1 MMIIFY
7 LLLMLRAGRCAHDPI
22 FDTKTVGVG
31 DDVTLTCPRQKNS
44 QTEYFF
50 WIRLVS
56 GNFPETFKGTYQFE
70 YNVVHMTPRTATKQ
84 GPETFLLQ
92 INKTEP
98 SDTGVYYCIKV
109 DLLDMT
115 FLKGTFLR
123 IKGPEPDITAIIQDL
138 PSDPV
143 RPGDSVTLQCSVL
156 SDSETKMCAGQ
167 HSVFWFRSGSDES
180 HPKVIYAHGNSGDGC
195 EKSPEAH
202 APQKCIYN
210 FSRNVSSSDAGTYY
224 CAVATCGE
232 IFFGDGTELEIEA
245 VNMWDLEKANTVLF
259 LLCAALAISLIVNM
273 YTIKKKTC
281 DCCNADVAPQTN
293 AAPASGD
300 QQSQQMLLS
309 RVIYS
314 ELTTWT
320 FLLEHQTSTRGK
332 LEEQREG
339 MKKRQRERRSTPM
352 SGR

>member
-56 GNFPETFKGTYQFE
+56 GNFPETFKGTHQFE

-98 SDTGVYYCIKV
+98 SDTGVYYCIEV

-123 IKGPEPDITAIIQDL
+123 IKEPDITATIQDL

-156 SDSETKMCAGQ
+156 SDSETKMCEGQ

-210 FSRNVSSSDAGTYY
+210 FSKNVSSSDAGTYY

-232 IFFGDGTELEIEA
+232 IFFGDRAKLEIE

-259 LLCAALAISLIVNM
+259 LLCAALAISLIVHM

-281 DCCNADVAPQTN
+281 DCCNAVISKVSREMRKHYFILPQ
-293 AAPASGD
+293 P
-300 QQSQQMLLS
+300 
-309 RVIYS
+309 
-314 ELTTWT
+314 
-320 FLLEHQTSTRGK
+320 STRGK
-332 LEEQREG
+332 LAKQREG

-352 SGR
+352 SGREIIKIYWICLLKLISFLSDTLL

>member
-1 MMIIFY
+1 MH
-7 LLLMLRAGRCAHDPI
+7 L
-22 FDTKTVGVG
+22 
-31 DDVTLTCPRQKNS
+31 
-44 QTEYFF
+44 YFPG
-50 WIRLVS
+50 L
-56 GNFPETFKGTYQFE
+56 
-70 YNVVHMTPRTATKQ
+70 
-84 GPETFLLQ
+84 
-92 INKTEP
+92 
-98 SDTGVYYCIKV
+98 
-109 DLLDMT
+109 
-115 FLKGTFLR
+115 
-123 IKGPEPDITAIIQDL
+123 DITAIIQDL

-156 SDSETKMCAGQ
+156 SDSENKTCEGQ

-210 FSRNVSSSDAGTYY
+210 FSKNVSSSDAGTYY

-259 LLCAALAISLIVNM
+259 LLCAALAISLIVHM

-281 DCCNADVAPQTN
+281 DCCNAAPQTN

-300 QQSQQMLLS
+300 QQSQQRDEEKLF
-309 RVIYS
+309 YS
-314 ELTTWT
+314 APT
-320 FLLEHQTSTRGK
+320 FNKRKTGK
-332 LEEQREG
+332 A
-339 MKKRQRERRSTPM
+339 ERRNEEAAERETIYTDV
-352 SGR
+352 RALVK